1 MVRRIPKDL
10 MRRIR
15 LRHQGYH
22 LLLTSLLV
30 FVALLPAATVM
41 PALIS
46 ISLIALSAVLMGA
59 ISRYSSLQKTRK
71 PLYLLGGLAIGME
84 VLWHLA
90 MTWFPSTGLLLTV
103 PHVMSWVAFLLLSL
117 LRLVRTLIREPFVTV
132 SVVLG
137 AAAGYLLVGVAGGV
151 GLVALWV
158 LHPQSF
164 LAEALPTLPQV
175 TDNAAMLS
183 MGAVHVAPSL
193 MAGAFNL
200 LTTVGSPAIN
210 PRDVSA
216 QVVTTMITVSGQ
228 LYVAI
233 LIALILGRFSSRPR

>member
-1 MVRRIPKDL
+1 

-22 LLLTSLLV
+22 LLLSSLLV
-30 FVALLPAATVM
+30 FVLLLPVATMV

-59 ISRYSSLQKTRK
+59 ISRYSSLQKSRK
-71 PLYLLGGLAIGME
+71 PLYLLGFLAIGME

-90 MTWFPSTGLLLTV
+90 MTWWPAVGLLLTV
-103 PHVMSWVAFLLLSL
+103 PHVMSWVAFLLISL

-164 LAEALPTLPQV
+164 LPESLPVIAAGASTSTALSL
-175 TDNAAMLS
+175 
-183 MGAVHVAPSL
+183 GAVHVAPSL
-193 MAGAFNL
+193 MASAFNL

-216 QVVTTMITVSGQ
+216 QVVTTIITVSGQ

>member
-1 MVRRIPKDL
+1 

-22 LLLTSLLV
+22 LLLSSLLV
-30 FVALLPAATVM
+30 FVLLLPVATMV

-59 ISRYSSLQKTRK
+59 ISRYSSLQKSRK
-71 PLYLLGGLAIGME
+71 PLYLLGFLAIGME

-90 MTWFPSTGLLLTV
+90 MTWWPAVGLLLTV
-103 PHVMSWVAFLLLSL
+103 PHVMSWVAFLLISL

-164 LAEALPTLPQV
+164 LAESLPVIAAGASTSTALSL
-175 TDNAAMLS
+175 
-183 MGAVHVAPSL
+183 GAVHVAPSL
-193 MAGAFNL
+193 MASAFNL

-216 QVVTTMITVSGQ
+216 QVVTTIITVSGQ